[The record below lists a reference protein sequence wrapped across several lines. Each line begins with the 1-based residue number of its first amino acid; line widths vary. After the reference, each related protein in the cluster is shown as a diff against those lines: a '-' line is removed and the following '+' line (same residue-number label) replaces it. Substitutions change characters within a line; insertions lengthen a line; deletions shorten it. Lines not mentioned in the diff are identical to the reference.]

1 MLVFFHKHNKRLKR
15 GCQHVAFP
23 VPMSRL
29 LSLVLCVASP
39 LGGRYV
45 LSEKIM
51 KKSLILA
58 LASLSFGALA
68 NEEVINCDTAFTT
81 VEVNQCAAIELDAAK
96 TELEKYLKASF
107 DHNSFDPKL
116 VEAMKLA
123 QTDLPSHCDSVYT
136 QWRDGTIR
144 GVMGIS
150 CKTKLTKQRT
160 HELWENFLT
169 YMDSTPPVL
178 PEPSL

>member
-1 MLVFFHKHNKRLKR
+1 
-15 GCQHVAFP
+15 
-23 VPMSRL
+23 
-29 LSLVLCVASP
+29 
-39 LGGRYV
+39 
-45 LSEKIM
+45 M
-51 KKSLILA
+51 KKSLIIA
-58 LASLSFGALA
+58 LASLSFGVLA
-68 NEEVINCDTAFTT
+68 DEKTVDCDTAFTT
-81 VEVNQCAAIELDAAK
+81 IEINQCAAIELNAAK
-96 TELEKYLKASF
+96 TELEKYLKASLE
-107 DHNSFDPKL
+107 HNSFYSKL

-123 QTDLPSHCDSVYT
+123 QTDWETYMSSHCDSVHT

-144 GVMGIS
+144 GVMAIS